1 MRERHLSYAWQQD
14 RRGFFPIG
22 ACFWVPEAFDQWESI
37 VWGGWL
43 GPWTRS
49 LVVRWK
55 KKLLPSPPTLCY
67 FDCTP
72 YGGGDG
78 GDKVAVKPLNSLFI
92 WLRSWC
98 NGHGGEFDSTFL
110 CRFLT
115 AGRRPVIPTP
125 SSPRP
130 GKKPRNFS
138 LSPSLIRTLCG
149 PRSDE
154 EQDGFSRTRC
164 LMGGKETSSSS
175 ASPPSLVW
183 DCLLW
188 PVCKTRFLVSFMGFW
203 FSFPV
208 GSFFFVGLALVR
220 FRPGGCFQS
229 ISPLWSRSVFLGASC
244 RSYWANCLQKR
255 GILLLF
261 IMLDRNLGVDS
272 VQNNSFFFFHHADWL
287 SI

>member
-1 MRERHLSYAWQQD
+1 MQWTWGRVRLYFPLSLPHGRTQTRDSNALESKAWE
-14 RRGFFPIG
+14 
-22 ACFWVPEAFDQWESI
+22 EA
-37 VWGGWL
+37 
-43 GPWTRS
+43 
-49 LVVRWK
+49 
-55 KKLLPSPPTLCY
+55 KKLL
-67 FDCTP
+67 
-72 YGGGDG
+72 
-78 GDKVAVKPLNSLFI
+78 
-92 WLRSWC
+92 
-98 NGHGGEFDSTFL
+98 
-110 CRFLT
+110 
-115 AGRRPVIPTP
+115 
-125 SSPRP
+125 
-130 GKKPRNFS
+130 S